1 MTNPDILLVD
11 DHEQNLEL
19 LEAYLDGLTGNIRTA
34 RDGIDALEKIAQKLP
49 DIILLDVM
57 MPRMSGFQLCR
68 KLKADEKTK
77 NIPVIMVTA
86 LSEESDVQRANDS
99 GADDFLS
106 KPINK
111 VELVNRVQLH
121 LAKRKG

>member
-121 LAKRKG
+121 LAKKKG